1 MRKNFLIWAKTE
13 EIPIWCARLPGL
25 EIINSLNYDYSFEV
39 CFEKKYQQTT
49 KKHAKLPSMQRAKY
63 CFTLFQMLASVKL
76 LADSTETYTEEVL
89 ESIKKAFVSTE
100 TSDQLL
106 AAELDF
112 VSEKFISVK
121 EES

>member
-1 MRKNFLIWAKTE
+1 
-13 EIPIWCARLPGL
+13 
-25 EIINSLNYDYSFEV
+25 
-39 CFEKKYQQTT
+39 
-49 KKHAKLPSMQRAKY
+49 
-63 CFTLFQMLASVKL
+63 MLTSVKL

-106 AAELDF
+106 ATEPDYI
-112 VSEKFISVK
+112 EEFISVK